1 MMATNNAGANLGF
14 DREPAAA
21 VGAAIVDGIEN
32 GQFDLMRGGESR
44 MELLALNRE
53 DPAALDERFL
63 GMKGALEVAV
73 RDHCAL

>member
-1 MMATNNAGANLGF
+1 MMATNYAGSGLGF

-21 VGAAIVDGIEN
+21 VGAAIVEGIEK
-32 GQFDLMRGGESR
+32 GQFDVMRGGEYR
-44 MELLALNRE
+44 LKLVTLNRE

-73 RDHCAL
+73 RDHRAL